1 MSSIT
6 FIATDGQ
13 THTLNV
19 ASGVSVMQG
28 AVSAGVEGIDADCGG
43 AAACATCHVYVARE
57 WIERLPTPS
66 MNEASMLEFVVNPE
80 EASRLSCQII
90 VKDDMDGLVVRIP
103 PTQR

>member
-13 THTLNV
+13 THTLDV

-43 AAACATCHVYVARE
+43 AAACATCHVYIARE

-80 EASRLSCQII
+80 ESSRLSCQII